1 MAAWYVNCEDL
12 RRVWMIM
19 STSAETDVVLDI
31 DSLKT
36 FTIPKRRK
44 SKTGTVVD
52 LNKFCCQIVTTS
64 TPLQ

>member
-1 MAAWYVNCEDL
+1 
-12 RRVWMIM
+12 MIM